1 LRGVVERWSAAE
13 AALLVGWAAIAT
25 GLLSHAWRHHSLGVL
40 ALAIF
45 ATWQLCHVWEGMQR
59 AQ

>member
-1 LRGVVERWSAAE
+1 VERWSGAE

-25 GLLSHAWRHHSLGVL
+25 GLLSHAWGHRSLGAL

-45 ATWQLCHVWEGMQR
+45 ATWQMCHVWEAMHR
-59 AQ
+59 PF